1 VKGFG
6 NSLKIHNQER
16 LLKYLEKGGRPEGC
30 SLLTVCNHASMLD
43 DPALMSSLVRG
54 KDLRTSRTMRW
65 VLGAKEIMFT
75 NSFFTF
81 VCSRGKVIPTVRGD
95 GIYQPAVTY
104 SIQRMNA
111 GDWVHIFPE
120 GIVTLEP
127 VRLKWGVGRMLAE
140 CNHVP
145 IILPF
150 WHCGMEDVLPCV
162 EPYIPRFGKKVT
174 VLIGEPIEM
183 KSVIEECQK
192 DQLCEEKTRIKLTN
206 VIQEKMYALQE
217 ETERLHAERI
227 S

>member
-1 VKGFG
+1 
-6 NSLKIHNQER
+6 
-16 LLKYLEKGGRPEGC
+16 
-30 SLLTVCNHASMLD
+30 M
-43 DPALMSSLVRG
+43 
-54 KDLRTSRTMRW
+54 
-65 VLGAKEIMFT
+65 
-75 NSFFTF
+75 
-81 VCSRGKVIPTVRGD
+81 IPTVRGD

-145 IILPF
+145 IVLPF

-174 VLIGEPIEM
+174 VLFGEPIEV
-183 KSVIEECQK
+183 KSVIEECRK